1 MAEYHSY
8 IEAHL
13 LPCIAQFAVAAGKE
27 SRWKPLNRHLLLK
40 TRDINPQVR

>member
-1 MAEYHSY
+1 MAGYCSY
-8 IEAHL
+8 IETHL

-40 TRDINPQVR
+40 TRDTNPQVR